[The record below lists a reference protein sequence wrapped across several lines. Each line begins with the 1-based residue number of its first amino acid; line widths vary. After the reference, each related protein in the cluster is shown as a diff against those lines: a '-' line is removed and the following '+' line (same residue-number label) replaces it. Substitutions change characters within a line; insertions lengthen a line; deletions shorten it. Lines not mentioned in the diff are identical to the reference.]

1 MQVHSANG
9 LYERAKVLHTAVPEL
24 PAGGGKGER
33 EMSEIPVQ
41 TIVFEVNDKID
52 ARELCEIFA
61 MNGYMAKAK
70 SDDDSITGG
79 WLVFVEVGYPKHT
92 QTAKSVYGND
102 SDDARVAELE
112 ENDAGWGTIAI
123 ALNKRIDRLD
133 ARMFGMERRFTKFLQ
148 LNQALDILD
157 GE

>member
-1 MQVHSANG
+1 MN
-9 LYERAKVLHTAVPEL
+9 
-24 PAGGGKGER
+24 
-33 EMSEIPVQ
+33 EIPVQ

-52 ARELCEIFA
+52 ARELCEILA

-92 QTAKSVYGND
+92 QTAKSVYGKD
-102 SDDARVAELE
+102 SDDARIAELE

-133 ARMFGMERRFTKFLQ
+133 ARMFEMERRFTKFLE
-148 LNQALDILD
+148 LNQALDVLD
-157 GE
+157 GG